1 VSEPTNRPCAK
12 DLICADLEAQQ
23 RRKRAHFVPAL
34 LLAGIVVVGSIVAF
48 GARPDLLQQPPGQLV
63 LQILL
68 WGACL
73 FVFPA
78 IGVGLFFPGRVTR
91 IVLAVGA
98 IAMTVVATTG
108 WPFAERNLLDHAH
121 DGWGGC
127 VTLTLG
133 MGILLLC
140 IGFLSGAFVQRRGL
154 SAVFWVGAG
163 LSLMALNVIT
173 WHCPQS
179 GLLHVLPGHLGA
191 AVVLLVL
198 AVVVGIVA
206 RSK

>member
-1 VSEPTNRPCAK
+1 MPTKRPCAK
-12 DLICADLEAQQ
+12 DLICADLEQQ
-23 RRKRAHFVPAL
+23 RRRKRAQFVPPL
-34 LLAGIVVVGSIVAF
+34 LLAGVVVVGSIVAF
-48 GARPDLLQQPPGQLV
+48 GARPDLLHQPPAQLA
-63 LQILL
+63 LQIVL

-78 IGVGLFFPGRVTR
+78 IGVGLLFPGRTTR
-91 IVLAVGA
+91 IVLAVVA
-98 IAMTVVATTG
+98 IGMTLVATTG
-108 WPFAERNLLDHAH
+108 WPFASCDLGAH
-121 DGWGGC
+121 THGWGGC

-133 MGILLLC
+133 MGVLLLA

-198 AVVVGIVA
+198 AVVVGLVA